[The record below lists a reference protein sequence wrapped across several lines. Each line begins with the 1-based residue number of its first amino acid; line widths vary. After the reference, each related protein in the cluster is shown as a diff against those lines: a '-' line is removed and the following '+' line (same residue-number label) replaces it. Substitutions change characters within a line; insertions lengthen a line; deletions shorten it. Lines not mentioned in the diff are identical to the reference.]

1 MASNF
6 LKSIPFFLFFAIVM
20 AGDPDITTDF
30 VVPKNYSGNGP
41 VDGNF
46 FTFTGLCNVVNS
58 DYTQTFTVTK
68 ATTTNFPALDGQSVS
83 YAFLQF
89 PAGAFNPPHTHPHS
103 AELLLVLKGWL
114 NVGFIDTNN
123 KLYKQ
128 TLAAG
133 DMFVFPKGLVHYQSN
148 DDPNQ
153 PSTAIS
159 AFGSANAGTVSIPLN
174 VFTSGI
180 DDNILARAFKIDVA
194 TIQKLKAGLTP
205 KA

>member
-6 LKSIPFFLFFAIVM
+6 LRLVQFFLLLAIVT
-20 AGDPDITTDF
+20 AIDPDITTDF
-30 VVPKNYSGNGP
+30 VVPTNYIDNDA

-46 FTFTGLCNVVNS
+46 FTFTGLRNVINS
-58 DYTQTFTVTK
+58 DYTQKFTVTK
-68 ATTTNFPALDGQSVS
+68 ASQANFPALNSQSVS

-89 PAGAFNPPHTHPHS
+89 PAGAINPPHTHPRS

-114 NVGFIDTNN
+114 NVGFTDTNN

-128 TLAAG
+128 TLRPG

-148 DDPNQ
+148 DDPKQ
-153 PSTAIS
+153 PSVAIS

-180 DDNILARAFKIDVA
+180 DDNILTRTFKIDVT
-194 TIQKLKAGLTP
+194 TIQKLEAGLTL
-205 KA
+205 